1 MSYLQKF
8 LFVNQV
14 GLSKHFNIG
23 SIWLPP
29 ISLGEPGIAFF
40 EAFEEWGAVV
50 IDSGEAE
57 RPLRRP
63 LKMQLFNCKSLH
75 QAQAGQ

>member
-8 LFVNQV
+8 LFIKQV
-14 GLSKHFNIG
+14 GLSKHFNVG
-23 SIWLPP
+23 SICLPP

-40 EAFEEWGAVV
+40 EAFEERGDVV

-57 RPLRRP
+57 GPLRRP
-63 LKMQLFNCKSLH
+63 LKMQPFNHKSLH
-75 QAQAGQ
+75 QD